1 MSDNETAEPA
11 IEIEPSS
18 GLTVAAIR
26 LQLGRILA
34 SPEFQATDK
43 MRDFLRF
50 VVEEKLAGRSG
61 RLKGYSIALAVFGRD
76 MNFDATNDPIVR
88 IQAGRLRRALERY
101 YLTAGAHD
109 PIQIDIPKGRY
120 IPRFATPPDAADTV
134 PPAIGR

>member
-61 RLKGYSIALAVFGRD
+61 R
-76 MNFDATNDPIVR
+76 
-88 IQAGRLRRALERY
+88 
-101 YLTAGAHD
+101 
-109 PIQIDIPKGRY
+109 
-120 IPRFATPPDAADTV
+120 
-134 PPAIGR
+134 